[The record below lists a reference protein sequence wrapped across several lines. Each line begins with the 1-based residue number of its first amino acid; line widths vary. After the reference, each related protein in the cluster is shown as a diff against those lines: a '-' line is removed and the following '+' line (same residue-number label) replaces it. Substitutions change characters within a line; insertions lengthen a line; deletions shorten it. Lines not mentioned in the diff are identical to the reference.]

1 MGIGNAP
8 IKTPDG
14 QAELATR
21 ARQLSQRH
29 RTLLLLVDGRRSEA
43 QLRQLAERAGVPPS
57 VYDELLDM
65 GLITVPLP
73 TLPIEVAPYPTL
85 PPLAVDVPLPD
96 AAPESELPASRT
108 LQPESTLNGDIGN
121 YEPWTMVETDY
132 SDLGDLDAPLEQARD
147 LLIRAVRAEAPVA
160 GSLTLMRLRRAH
172 TRDELEG
179 LIDEVEARLSR
190 PHRSLATTQLIR
202 RVRRLIDAPVDSSL
216 SGF

>member
-65 GLITVPLP
+65 GLITLPLP
-73 TLPIEVAPYPTL
+73 TLPIDVAPYPTL

-96 AAPESELPASRT
+96 VAPESELPASRT

>member
-43 QLRQLAERAGVPPS
+43 QLQLLAERAGVPPS
-57 VYDELLDM
+57 VYGELLDM
-65 GLITVPLP
+65 GLIAVPLP

-96 AAPESELPASRT
+96 VAPESELPASRT

-190 PHRSLATTQLIR
+190 PHRTLATTQLIR

-216 SGF
+216 SNF

>member
-43 QLRQLAERAGVPPS
+43 QLRLLAERAGVPPS

-65 GLITVPLP
+65 GLIAVPLP
-73 TLPIEVAPYPTL
+73 TLPIEAAPYPTL
-85 PPLAVDVPLPD
+85 PPLAVDVALPD
-96 AAPESELPASRT
+96 VAPESELPASRT

-190 PHRSLATTQLIR
+190 PHRTLATTQLIR

-216 SGF
+216 SNF